1 MKFKNYPTK
10 NFNLKIILS
19 FLVLFIFQFT
29 NSQNTCA
36 EALPI
41 TFGTYTVD
49 AINGTQIPLP
59 VCTAQNGANATKGE
73 WYSYTPTQNISV
85 TVTTDLAI
93 NNCKD
98 TRFQIYKGTCSSLV
112 CVAGDDDAGVLGCN
126 GAGNSY
132 LSKDTFDAVA
142 GTTYYIAFDNKWQST
157 GFDFQ
162 LIENIPLPNLCA
174 SAIAITT
181 GITTVNSIT
190 DPSYSTTCSSAALA
204 KWYSFTPT
212 VTSMLTITSDL
223 QQNICKDTNFSV
235 YTGTCPNGLICVTS
249 DDNSGIIACNA
260 GNTNSFLSK
269 KTFEVTGGTTY
280 YIVWDNKWSDVGL
293 DFSITAVPVIVP
305 VSYSTQTYTSI
316 NSGFNICIV
325 DLNGDGKDDLA
336 GVSTGNLRVHYQGST
351 GISTPTDI
359 AFTGATRLPNW
370 SMAAGDYNRDGFND
384 IVLGNGSGVSILTS
398 NSTGTG
404 YTGITPSQYIF
415 CQRTNFADLNNDGNL
430 DIFSCHD
437 IAPNVY
443 YLNDGSG
450 NLTHYQT
457 GVTPGAMNLG
467 DNGGN
472 YATLF
477 TDFDNDNDTDVFIS
491 KCSGPPCEL
500 LRNDGGGVYTN
511 VSAFAGINI
520 TPIQTWSSGVA
531 DFDNDDD
538 MDIIITASA
547 GQHHF
552 FKNNLDTTNTTDENF
567 SEITLG
573 SGWDTNGSTNI
584 DNVAYDFDNDG
595 LVDVL
600 GGGNKIMFNQGNNF
614 FSPTNYPSIGIGSVG
629 DLNND
634 GFLDIQNDNKIH
646 YAIPNGNNWLK
657 VGLKGTTS
665 NANGIGARIEIYGAF
680 GKKIRDIRS
689 GEGFRYMSSIN
700 AHFGIGL
707 ATVIS
712 KIIVKWPS
720 GKVDEILNPAINQ
733 FLVITEN
740 ETNLVTN
747 AVTAGGFSIFPNP
760 ATDLLNIT
768 LKNNSYQIKSAQI
781 LDLTGRI
788 ISDSNVINN
797 TIDIKNLATGGYVL
811 SIKTLEGRQFSE
823 KFIKK

>member
-1 MKFKNYPTK
+1 MKFKNYPTR
-10 NFNLKIILS
+10 NFSQKVILP
-19 FLVLFIFQFT
+19 FLLLFAFQFA

-41 TFGTYTVD
+41 TFGSFTVD
-49 AINGTQIPLP
+49 AVNGTQIPLP
-59 VCTAQNGANATKGE
+59 VCTLNGTGASAGE
-73 WYSYTPTQNISV
+73 WYSFTPSENISV

-98 TRFQIYKGTCSSLV
+98 TRFQIYTGTCTSLV
-112 CVAGDDDAGVLGCN
+112 CFGGDDDAGVLGCN
-126 GAGNSY
+126 GNGNSY

-142 GTTYYIAFDNKWQST
+142 GTTYYIAFDNKWQSS
-157 GFDFQ
+157 GFEFQ
-162 LIENIPLPNLCA
+162 IIENIPLPNLCD
-174 SAIAITT
+174 SAINTT
-181 GITTVNSIT
+181 SGITTVDAIS
-190 DPSYSTTCSSAALA
+190 DLSYSTTCSSASLA
-204 KWYSFTPT
+204 KWYSFTPA

-235 YTGTCPNGLICVTS
+235 YRGTCPNGLICVTS
-249 DDNSGIIACNA
+249 DDNSGSIACNS

-280 YIVWDNKWSDVGL
+280 YIVWDNKWSAAGF
-293 DFSITAVPVIVP
+293 DFQITEVPIIVP
-305 VSYSTQTYTSI
+305 VSYTTQTYPSI
-316 NSGFNICIV
+316 NSGYDICIV
-325 DLNGDGKDDLA
+325 DLNGDGKDDVA
-336 GVSTGNLRVHYQGST
+336 GVSNGNLRVHYQGNT
-351 GISTPTDI
+351 GITTPTDI
-359 AFTGATRLPNW
+359 PFTGATRLPNW

-398 NSTGTG
+398 NTTGTG

-552 FKNNLDTTNTTDENF
+552 FKNNLDTTNTIDENF
-567 SEITLG
+567 TEITLG

-614 FSPTNYPSIGIGSVG
+614 FSPTNYPAIGIGAVG
-629 DLNND
+629 DLNSD
-634 GFLDIQNDNKIH
+634 GFLDIQNGNEIH

-657 VGLKGTTS
+657 VGLKGTLS

-680 GKKIRDIRS
+680 GKKIRDVRS

-700 AHFGIGL
+700 AHFGIGQ
-707 ATVIS
+707 ATAIA

-733 FLVITEN
+733 FIVITEN
-740 ETNLVTN
+740 ETNLQSN
-747 AVTAGGFSIFPNP
+747 SIETSAFTLYPNP
-760 ATDLLNIT
+760 ASDILNIT
-768 LKNNSYQIKSAQI
+768 TKEKIEIRSAQI
-781 LDLTGRI
+781 TDLTGRL
-788 ISDSNVINN
+788 ISDSKISNN
-797 TIDIKNLATGGYVL
+797 TINIKDLATGTYILV
-811 SIKTLEGRQFSE
+811 IKNTEGKQFSE